1 MSAEEQKPD
10 QIIEPDIID
19 FGRSEPEFIDSEAYK
34 AYCKKLAQKKQYVFQ
49 KKYASRKLLSVE
61 TSGKKSKN
69 KLISFISVIIAFIG
83 FFVVFRLLGYNIEL
97 TVLFSLI
104 GSIITAFIV
113 YY

>member
-1 MSAEEQKPD
+1 MSGENQKLD

-19 FGRSEPEFIDSEAYK
+19 FGRPEPEFIDSEAYK
-34 AYCKKLAQKKQYVFQ
+34 EYYRKLALRKQYLED
-49 KKYASRKLLSVE
+49 KKRVSRKVLNVE

-69 KLISFISVIIAFIG
+69 KLVSFVSVIIAFIG
-83 FFVVFRLLGYNIEL
+83 FFVVFRLLGYNLEL
-97 TVLFSLI
+97 TLLFSLI